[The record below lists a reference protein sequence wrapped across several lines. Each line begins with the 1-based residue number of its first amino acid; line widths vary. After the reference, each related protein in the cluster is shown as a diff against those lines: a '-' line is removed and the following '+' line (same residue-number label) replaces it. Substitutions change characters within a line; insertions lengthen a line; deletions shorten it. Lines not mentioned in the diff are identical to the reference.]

1 MDRIDY
7 QVKIAEILDN
17 ALNELDFKQFDILIK
32 SIKEAMEYVDYVNER
47 LKQ

>member
-1 MDRIDY
+1 MNRIDY

-17 ALNELDFKQFDILIK
+17 ALNELEFEQFDILIK
-32 SIKEAMEYVDYVNER
+32 SIKETVEYVDCVNER